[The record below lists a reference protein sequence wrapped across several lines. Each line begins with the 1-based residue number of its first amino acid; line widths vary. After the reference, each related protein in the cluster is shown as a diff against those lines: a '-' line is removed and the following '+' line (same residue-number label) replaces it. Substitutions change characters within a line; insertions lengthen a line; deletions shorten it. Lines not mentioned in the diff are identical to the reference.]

1 MPRFFAAQNDGET
14 RSAQKGPPLFEIVF
28 LGTSASAPS
37 VHRGLSAQVVM
48 HNEYRF
54 LIDCGE
60 GTQRQILQSGLG
72 FKRLERI
79 LITHGHLDHILGL
92 AGLVSTFLRW
102 ETIERM
108 EIWAGK
114 WALERIHDLLYGIVL
129 KGARSPFDLQL
140 KEIRPGLLLED
151 DSFQLTA
158 FPVKH
163 RGPGSFGFAF
173 EEKARRPFLVEQAEA
188 LGVPAG
194 PVRRRLVAGET
205 ITLPDGRR
213 VSPEDVL
220 GPTNPGARL
229 VHVGDCGETSSLIE
243 VARGADAL
251 VIEATYLEVEA
262 QMAVEFGHLTA
273 AQAARLAR
281 EAGVKQLYLTH
292 LSRRYREREVLEEA
306 QQIFPNTIVA
316 RDFDQYKVVKNKA
329 QAEH

>member
-1 MPRFFAAQNDGET
+1 M
-14 RSAQKGPPLFEIVF
+14 FEIVF

-92 AGLVSTFLRW
+92 AGLVSTLMRW
-102 ETIERM
+102 ETMERL
-108 EIWAGK
+108 EIWAGR
-114 WALERIHDLLYGIVL
+114 WALDRIHDLIYGIVL
-129 KGARSPFDLQL
+129 KGARPAFGLEL

-151 DSFQLTA
+151 KSFQLNA
-158 FPVKH
+158 FPVLH
-163 RGPGSFGFAF
+163 RGPGCFGFTF
-173 EEKARRPFLVEQAEA
+173 EEKSHRPFLVERAEA

-194 PVRRRLVAGET
+194 PIRRQLVAGEKV
-205 ITLPDGRR
+205 TLPDGRT
-213 VSPEDVL
+213 VGPEAVL
-220 GPTNPGARL
+220 GPAERGARL
-229 VHVGDCGETSSLIE
+229 IHIGDCGDTSNLLE

-251 VIEATYLEVEA
+251 VIESTYLEIEA
-262 QMAVEFGHLTA
+262 DMARDFGHLTA
-273 AQAARLAR
+273 AQAATLAR
-281 EAGVKQLYLTH
+281 DAGVRQLYLTH

-306 QQIFPNTIVA
+306 QKIFPNTIVA
-316 RDFDQYKVVKNKA
+316 RDFDQYKV
-329 QAEH
+329 